1 MTLFLSPHAAQRAP
15 AGLSTFAAFGL
26 DLHAIQDLVTRY
38 GWWGILFLMALQGA
52 TMPVPNEITMPLAGW
67 LLVESAGKSKLLIL
81 FAGLVGAVGWVIG
94 ALIAYTVMAIGG
106 RTLLARLRR
115 RSPAAE
121 RALRCLVHAVGSMG
135 GILRAAAAD
144 LADDHYL
151 TGGRGARTHR
161 AIHAGDVRRSIS
173 LVHLSRCA
181 WLRGGQSVGSRAR
194 SARSVVSSR
203 NHRRYPPR
211 CRRVLRHRANQRAS
225 CGTDRFLNALSH
237 REQSVLGSFPV
248 SGRIRGR

>member
-15 AGLSTFAAFGL
+15 AVLSTFAAFGL

-67 LLVESAGKSKLLIL
+67 LLVESAGKSKLLIP

-115 RSPAAE
+115 RFPAVE
-121 RALRCLVHAVGSMG
+121 RAL
-135 GILRAAAAD
+135 
-144 LADDHYL
+144 
-151 TGGRGARTHR
+151 
-161 AIHAGDVRRSIS
+161 
-173 LVHLSRCA
+173 
-181 WLRGGQSVGSRAR
+181 AR
-194 SARSVVSSR
+194 SDAWFARWGAWAAFFARLLPISRTIITLPAGAARVPIVPFTLATFAGAFLWSTFLAGLGYAAGSQWDRVRGRLGQWYLPVTIVVIIIGIVA
-203 NHRRYPPR
+203 YF
-211 CRRVLRHRANQRAS
+211 VI
-225 CGTDRFLNALSH
+225 
-237 REQSVLGSFPV
+237 
-248 SGRIRGR
+248 GRIRGRHARDAAARGKP